1 MELNYLSLLGVLE
14 RIIAGLT
21 LPMDQVEH
29 LHSRESVINIGLV
42 DCNGQ

>member
-1 MELNYLSLLGVLE
+1 MRPMLMTDSRLGVLE

-29 LHSRESVINIGLV
+29 LHSL
-42 DCNGQ
+42 